1 MVQAPR
7 KNKKSRRD
15 SVSAKKAWQPA
26 ASTGREMCR
35 GQITR
40 KHNKW
45 KKAFGTMDNDS
56 RLKQIIPEEKLQE
69 PIAVFDSGMG
79 GISVLRELVRVMPKE
94 KFYYYGDSL
103 NAPYGTKTKE
113 EVRRLTSLHVRDF
126 LRRGVKGVCIAC
138 NTATSAAVRSLREA
152 YPQLPLVGIEPALKP
167 ATSFMDH
174 PKVLVMAT
182 PMTIREEKF
191 HQLLRKYGEEAQ
203 VYPLACPGLMEYVEE
218 GKGGSEEVL
227 VFLKEMLKDYAPGGK
242 YGPMDAVVTGCTHYP
257 FVADQIE
264 EALGGGTRVF
274 DGANGTAGDE
284 TETFCGRTVDSGNR
298 AGGTAKGRRRA

>member
-1 MVQAPR
+1 M
-7 KNKKSRRD
+7 
-15 SVSAKKAWQPA
+15 
-26 ASTGREMCR
+26 EM
-35 GQITR
+35 
-40 KHNKW
+40 
-45 KKAFGTMDNDS
+45 DS
-56 RLKQIIPEEKLQE
+56 RLGNYISEEKLRE

-94 KFYYYGDSL
+94 RFYYYGDSK

-113 EVRRLTSLHVRDF
+113 EVYRLTSLHVRDF

-138 NTATSAAVRSLREA
+138 NTATSAAVRPLREA
-152 YPQLPLVGIEPALKP
+152 YPDLPLVGIEPALKP
-167 ATSFMDH
+167 ATSFMEH

-191 HQLLRKYGEEAQ
+191 HNLLKKYGEEAD
-203 VYPLACPGLMEYVEE
+203 VYPLACPGLMEYVEA

-227 VFLKEMLKDYAPGGK
+227 QFLKDMLKDYAPGGA

-274 DGANGTAGDE
+274 DGANGTARE
-284 TETFCGRTVDSGNR
+284 M
-298 AGGTAKGRRRA
+298 RRRLFAAGLLIPETKAEEPQTSEQILSRVTFDTSADDKEEKIALCKRLLLGTKEV

>member
-1 MVQAPR
+1 M
-7 KNKKSRRD
+7 ND
-15 SVSAKKAWQPA
+15 NM
-26 ASTGREMCR
+26 EM
-35 GQITR
+35 
-40 KHNKW
+40 
-45 KKAFGTMDNDS
+45 DS
-56 RLKQIIPEEKLQE
+56 RLGNYIPEEKLRE

-94 KFYYYGDSL
+94 RFYYYGDSK

-113 EVRRLTSLHVRDF
+113 EVYRLTSLHVRDF

-138 NTATSAAVRSLREA
+138 NTATSAAVRPLRET
-152 YPQLPLVGIEPALKP
+152 YPELPLVGIEPALKP
-167 ATSFMDH
+167 ATSFMEH

-191 HQLLRKYGEEAQ
+191 HNLLKKYGEEAD
-203 VYPLACPGLMEYVEE
+203 VYPLACPGLMEYVEA

-227 VFLKEMLKDYAPGGK
+227 QFLKDMLKDYAPGGA

-274 DGANGTAGDE
+274 DGANGTARE
-284 TETFCGRTVDSGNR
+284 M
-298 AGGTAKGRRRA
+298 RRRLFAAGLLIPETKAEEPQTPEQILSRVTFDTSADDKEEKIALCKRLLLGTREV

>member
-1 MVQAPR
+1 M
-7 KNKKSRRD
+7 ND
-15 SVSAKKAWQPA
+15 NM
-26 ASTGREMCR
+26 EM
-35 GQITR
+35 
-40 KHNKW
+40 
-45 KKAFGTMDNDS
+45 DS
-56 RLKQIIPEEKLQE
+56 RLGNYISEEKLQE

-94 KFYYYGDSL
+94 RFYYYGDSK

-113 EVRRLTSLHVRDF
+113 EVYRLTSLHVRDF
-126 LRRGVKGVCIAC
+126 LRRGVKGLCIAC
-138 NTATSAAVRSLREA
+138 NTATSAAVRPLREA
-152 YPQLPLVGIEPALKP
+152 YPDLPLVGIEPALKP
-167 ATSFMDH
+167 ATSFMEH

-191 HQLLRKYGEEAQ
+191 HNLLKKYGEEAD
-203 VYPLACPGLMEYVEE
+203 VYPLACPGLMEYVEA

-227 VFLKEMLKDYAPGGK
+227 QFLKDMLKDYAPGGA

-274 DGANGTAGDE
+274 DGANGTARE
-284 TETFCGRTVDSGNR
+284 M
-298 AGGTAKGRRRA
+298 RRRLFAAGLLIPETKAEEPQTPEQILSRVTFDTSADDKEEKIALCKRLLLGTKEV

>member
-1 MVQAPR
+1 M
-7 KNKKSRRD
+7 
-15 SVSAKKAWQPA
+15 
-26 ASTGREMCR
+26 EM
-35 GQITR
+35 
-40 KHNKW
+40 
-45 KKAFGTMDNDS
+45 DS
-56 RLKQIIPEEKLQE
+56 RLGNYISEEKLRE

-94 KFYYYGDSL
+94 RFYYYGDSK

-113 EVRRLTSLHVRDF
+113 EVYRLTSLHVRDF

-138 NTATSAAVRSLREA
+138 NTATSAAVRPLREA
-152 YPQLPLVGIEPALKP
+152 YPDLPLVGIEPALKP
-167 ATSFMDH
+167 ATSFMEH

-191 HQLLRKYGEEAQ
+191 HNLLKKYGEEAD
-203 VYPLACPGLMEYVEE
+203 VYPLACPGLMEYVEA

-227 VFLKEMLKDYAPGGK
+227 QFLKDMLKDYAPGGA

-274 DGANGTAGDE
+274 DGANGTARE
-284 TETFCGRTVDSGNR
+284 M
-298 AGGTAKGRRRA
+298 RRRLFAAGLLIPETKAEEPQTPEQILSRVTFDTSADDKEEKIALCKRLLLGTKEV

>member
-1 MVQAPR
+1 
-7 KNKKSRRD
+7 
-15 SVSAKKAWQPA
+15 
-26 ASTGREMCR
+26 
-35 GQITR
+35 
-40 KHNKW
+40 
-45 KKAFGTMDNDS
+45 
-56 RLKQIIPEEKLQE
+56 
-69 PIAVFDSGMG
+69 MG

-94 KFYYYGDSL
+94 RFYYYGDSK

-113 EVRRLTSLHVRDF
+113 EVYRLTSLHVRDF

-138 NTATSAAVRSLREA
+138 NTATSAAVRPLREA
-152 YPQLPLVGIEPALKP
+152 YPDLPLVGIEPALKP
-167 ATSFMDH
+167 ATSFMEH

-191 HQLLRKYGEEAQ
+191 HNLLKKYGEEAD
-203 VYPLACPGLMEYVEE
+203 VYPLACPGLMEYVEA

-227 VFLKEMLKDYAPGGK
+227 QFLKDMLKDYAPGGA

-274 DGANGTAGDE
+274 DGANGTARE
-284 TETFCGRTVDSGNR
+284 M
-298 AGGTAKGRRRA
+298 RRRLFAAGLLIPETKAEEPQTPEQILSRVTFDTSADDKEEKIALCKRLLLGTKEV

>member
-1 MVQAPR
+1 M
-7 KNKKSRRD
+7 
-15 SVSAKKAWQPA
+15 
-26 ASTGREMCR
+26 EM
-35 GQITR
+35 
-40 KHNKW
+40 
-45 KKAFGTMDNDS
+45 DS
-56 RLKQIIPEEKLQE
+56 RLGNYISEEKLQE

-94 KFYYYGDSL
+94 RFYYYGDSK

-113 EVRRLTSLHVRDF
+113 EVHRLTSLHVRDF

-138 NTATSAAVRSLREA
+138 NTATSAAVRPLREA
-152 YPQLPLVGIEPALKP
+152 YPDLPLVGIEPALKP
-167 ATSFMDH
+167 ATSFMEH

-191 HQLLRKYGEEAQ
+191 HNLLKKYGEEAD
-203 VYPLACPGLMEYVEE
+203 VYPLACPGLMEYVEA

-227 VFLKEMLKDYAPGGK
+227 QFLKDMLKDYAPGGA

-274 DGANGTAGDE
+274 DGANGTARE
-284 TETFCGRTVDSGNR
+284 M
-298 AGGTAKGRRRA
+298 RRRLFAAGLLIPETKAEEPQTPEQILSRVTFDTSADDKEEKISLCKRLLLGTKEV

>member
-1 MVQAPR
+1 M
-7 KNKKSRRD
+7 
-15 SVSAKKAWQPA
+15 
-26 ASTGREMCR
+26 EM
-35 GQITR
+35 
-40 KHNKW
+40 
-45 KKAFGTMDNDS
+45 DS
-56 RLKQIIPEEKLQE
+56 RLGNYIPEEKLQE

-94 KFYYYGDSL
+94 RFYYYGDSK

-113 EVRRLTSLHVRDF
+113 EVYRLTSLHVRDF
-126 LRRGVKGVCIAC
+126 LRQGVKGVCIAC
-138 NTATSAAVRSLREA
+138 NTATSAAVRPLREA
-152 YPQLPLVGIEPALKP
+152 YPDLPLVGIEPALKP
-167 ATSFMDH
+167 ATSFMEH

-191 HQLLRKYGEEAQ
+191 HNLLKKYGEEAD
-203 VYPLACPGLMEYVEE
+203 VYPLACPGLMEYVEA

-227 VFLKEMLKDYAPGGK
+227 QFLKDMLKDYAPGGA

-274 DGANGTAGDE
+274 DGANGTARE
-284 TETFCGRTVDSGNR
+284 M
-298 AGGTAKGRRRA
+298 RRRLFAAGLLILETKAEEPQTPEQILSRVTFDTSADDKEEKIALCKRLLLGTKEV